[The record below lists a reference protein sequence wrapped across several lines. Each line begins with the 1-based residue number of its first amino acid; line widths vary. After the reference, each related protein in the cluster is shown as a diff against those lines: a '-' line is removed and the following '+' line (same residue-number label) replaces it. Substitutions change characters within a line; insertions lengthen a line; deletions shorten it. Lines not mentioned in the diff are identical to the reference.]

1 MALVYLLIRAEH
13 GKEGL
18 VKATLSKYDEIKEIY
33 EIFGRYDILAKVQ
46 TEDIVLFRRFIKNK
60 LRIIE
65 GIKSTEPLFVSDDEI
80 EES

>member
-18 VKATLSKYDEIKEIY
+18 VKTALSKYDEIKEIH
-33 EIFGRYDILAKVQ
+33 EIFGRYDIIAKVQ
-46 TEDIVLFRRFIKNK
+46 TEDIVKFRKFIKNK

-65 GIKSTEPLFVSDDEI
+65 GIKSTEPLFVSEDD
-80 EES
+80 

>member
-18 VKATLSKYDEIKEIY
+18 VKATLSKYDEIKEIH
-33 EIFGRYDILAKVQ
+33 EIFGRYDIIAKVQ
-46 TEDIVLFRRFIKNK
+46 TEDITIFRKFIKNK

-65 GIKSTEPLFVSDDEI
+65 GVKSTEPLFVSDDD
-80 EES
+80 